1 MRTIIAGSRGVK
13 SVRIIEAALRHCG
26 WTPTVVISGTCED
39 SPDVLG
45 ERWAEQRGIL
55 IERYPADWN
64 RFGRR
69 AGMLRNSHMAYVG
82 EALVAIWDGKS
93 PGTKQMIEA
102 ARRRKL
108 RVFVW
113 HYHRPP
119 LGKKNKRIYK

>member
-13 SVRIIEAALRHCG
+13 SVRIITAALAHCG
-26 WTPTVVISGTCED
+26 WTPTVVISGACPD
-39 SPDVLG
+39 SPDILG
-45 ERWAEQRGIL
+45 ELWAERHNVL
-55 IERYPADWN
+55 VERYPADWA

-102 ARRRKL
+102 AHRRRL

-113 HYHRPP
+113 HYRKPP
-119 LGKKNKRIYK
+119 FGKNNKGRR